1 MATHGIDVSQLSTQD
16 ALDLAILIEEEAE
29 ERYREFAHQ
38 MDIHHTPDAAGFFR
52 FMAGNEARHGEQLA
66 LRRAGQFGDAPRR
79 MTRSMLWDVEAPD
92 YDEARAFMSPRRA
105 MEAALRCEQKAHAFF
120 VGALGAVHD
129 PAVRALFEELRD
141 EEVQHQDLV
150 AHELSKLPAEAE
162 AEIDPEDFTD
172 EPTAQ

>member
-1 MATHGIDVSQLSTQD
+1 MATQGIDFAKLSAQD

-29 ERYREFAHQ
+29 ERYHEFAHQ
-38 MDIHHTPDAAGFFR
+38 MDTHHTPDAAGFFR
-52 FMAGNEARHGEQLA
+52 FMAGNEARHREQLA
-66 LRRAGQFGDAPRR
+66 LRRAGEFGDAPSR

-120 VGALGAVHD
+120 VGALGTIRDV
-129 PAVRALFEELRD
+129 AVRSLFEELRD

-150 AHELSKLPAEAE
+150 RRELAKLPPEPE

-172 EPTAQ
+172 EPTSQ